1 MNDNEKKLARAYVT
15 EHKYRILHHVGHGV
29 WLMLENVRV
38 VYNDNDTD
46 PISDKI
52 RRIERGIYKGSA
64 IWDSDTY
71 VCNMQREPSIS
82 DDEKY
87 GVIGNLRI
95 CLGWDIIVWNA
106 IAHEDPDIS
115 KISSLTIATIKRLLA
130 MPEPKDDDEKN
141 ELKKATKSAFNEFE
155 QLFNRLMFNS

>member
-1 MNDNEKKLARAYVT
+1 MNDNEKVLVRAHVT
-15 EHKYRILHHVGHGV
+15 EHKYRILHRVGHDV

-52 RRIERGIYKGSA
+52 RRIERGIYKGST

-71 VCNMQREPSIS
+71 VANMEREPSIS

-115 KISSLTIATIKRLLA
+115 KISSLTIASIKRLLA
-130 MPEPKDDDEKN
+130 VPEPKDDEKN
-141 ELKKATKSAFNEFE
+141 ELKKATKAAFNEFE
-155 QLFNRLMFNS
+155 QLFNRLIFNS

>member
-1 MNDNEKKLARAYVT
+1 MNDNGKKLARAYVT
-15 EHKYRILHHVGHGV
+15 EHKYRILHRVGHGV

-52 RRIERGIYKGSA
+52 RRIERGIYKGST

-71 VCNMQREPSIS
+71 VANMEDEANIS

-87 GVIGNLRI
+87 GVMGNLHDRI
-95 CLGWDIIVWNA
+95 GWDIVVWNA
-106 IAHEDPDIS
+106 FAKQELDME
-115 KISSLTIATIKRLLA
+115 KIHSLTITTIKRLLA
-130 MPEPKDDDEKN
+130 MPEPKDDKN

-155 QLFNRLMFNS
+155 QLFNQLMFNS

>member
-1 MNDNEKKLARAYVT
+1 MNDNEKKLVRAYVT
-15 EHKYRILHHVGHGV
+15 EHKYRILHRVGHGV

-38 VYNDNDTD
+38 VYSDNDTD

-52 RRIERGIYKGSA
+52 RRIEQGIYKGST
-64 IWDSDTY
+64 IWNSDTY
-71 VCNMQREPSIS
+71 VANMEDEANIS

-87 GVIGNLRI
+87 GVMGNLRI

-130 MPEPKDDDEKN
+130 MPEPKDDEKN
-141 ELKKATKSAFNEFE
+141 SLKKATKSAFNEFE
-155 QLFNRLMFNS
+155 QLFNQLMFNS